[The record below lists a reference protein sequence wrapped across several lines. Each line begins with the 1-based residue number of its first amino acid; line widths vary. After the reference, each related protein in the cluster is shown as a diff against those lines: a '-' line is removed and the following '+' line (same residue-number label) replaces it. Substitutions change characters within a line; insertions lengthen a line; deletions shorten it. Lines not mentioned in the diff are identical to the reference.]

1 MKKRL
6 LALGLVVLTLSMS
19 ACKNNTEAMINS
31 DTLETI
37 EQSEDDMVSDHI
49 NEEMSAYNLS
59 FGMNEN
65 DFKSNLP
72 NVTFSMNN
80 DMSFV
85 SEVGSYKVID
95 SDGTVD
101 FHGKEASLQATF
113 LDDKLSLLAYVF
125 KFDDGSITDSPA
137 KDFYT
142 EKSFEYFD
150 MFGAPD
156 STDSETGILNTNK
169 TTWYAKSGGFV
180 SLYCLEHKPDR
191 ATSYSGTFTITF
203 AGT

>member
-113 LDDKLSLLAYVF
+113 LDDK
-125 KFDDGSITDSPA
+125 
-137 KDFYT
+137 
-142 EKSFEYFD
+142 
-150 MFGAPD
+150 
-156 STDSETGILNTNK
+156 
-169 TTWYAKSGGFV
+169 
-180 SLYCLEHKPDR
+180 
-191 ATSYSGTFTITF
+191 
-203 AGT
+203 